1 MTVTIELKPEV
12 ETRVAE
18 QAAAR
23 GVSVEE
29 YIEGVLESH
38 ALRPS
43 LDEILAPVRLEFQEC
58 GMTEDELGE
67 LLKTERRAM
76 WEERHGGRA

>member
-23 GVSVEE
+23 GVSVER

-43 LDEILAPVRLEFQEC
+43 LDEILAPVRLEFQES

-67 LLKTERRAM
+67 LIKTERRAM